1 MNPKILSVSIDA
13 EAKTLSVAV
22 SRERTDSLTGLTT
35 VEVREVVG
43 PLGTLTGIGALRT
56 NLLAWV
62 KAQTGFAGT
71 VDITP

>member
-1 MNPKILSVSIDA
+1 MIADT
-13 EAKTLSVAV
+13 ETKTLSVTV
-22 SRERTDSLTGLTT
+22 IRDRTDALTGLT
-35 VEVREVVG
+35 ERDIREVTG